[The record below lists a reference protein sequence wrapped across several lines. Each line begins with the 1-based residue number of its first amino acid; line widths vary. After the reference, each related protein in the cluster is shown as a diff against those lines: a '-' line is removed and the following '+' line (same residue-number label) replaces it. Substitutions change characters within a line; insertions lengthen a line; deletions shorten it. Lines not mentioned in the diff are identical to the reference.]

1 MKAFG
6 VALTAAAFVASASAA
21 PLGYQTFKT
30 PSGKIA
36 CAYASVAGHANAS
49 ILRCDIRTG
58 LKPRVKRPPGCH
70 YDFGSTLEL
79 RPTGPAKIGCVSDAI
94 GRTTTVLA
102 YGKTWHSGPYTC
114 SSARTGLT
122 CKNKSGRG
130 FFLSRQRW
138 RRV

>member
-1 MKAFG
+1 VKTLGAG
-6 VALTAAAFVASASAA
+6 LLAAVCVASASAA
-21 PLGYQTFKT
+21 PLGYETFKT

-36 CAYASVAGHANAS
+36 CGYATIAGHPNAAL
-49 ILRCDIRTG
+49 LRCDILTG
-58 LKPRVKRPPGCH
+58 LKPKVHRPPGCH

-79 RPTGPAKIGCVSDAI
+79 RRTGPARIGCVSDAI
-94 GRTTTVLA
+94 GKATRVLG
-102 YGKTWHSGPYTC
+102 YGKTWRGSPFTC